1 MGFCCWRL
9 GLSKWREQAVRN
21 TLTSLCE
28 SCSNTSNKCGEWGN
42 LYVLG
47 PQCLEAVAG
56 EGLGSLASSGRG
68 TWSSVVLAHTAILD
82 LEMFFLDMGKCVFAS
97 QTMRA
102 VRFGCG
108 PVACG
113 ARPALVVTHWSNTQR
128 RAERSPERLGSL

>member
-1 MGFCCWRL
+1 MNVVNGATCTYL
-9 GLSKWREQAVRN
+9 DGNASKR
-21 TLTSLCE
+21 
-28 SCSNTSNKCGEWGN
+28 
-42 LYVLG
+42 
-47 PQCLEAVAG
+47 VAG

-82 LEMFFLDMGKCVFAS
+82 REIFFLDMGKCVFAS

-108 PVACG
+108 PGACG

-128 RAERSPERLGSL
+128 RAERSPERLESRWQLDYGGFRERCANREGQKCRR